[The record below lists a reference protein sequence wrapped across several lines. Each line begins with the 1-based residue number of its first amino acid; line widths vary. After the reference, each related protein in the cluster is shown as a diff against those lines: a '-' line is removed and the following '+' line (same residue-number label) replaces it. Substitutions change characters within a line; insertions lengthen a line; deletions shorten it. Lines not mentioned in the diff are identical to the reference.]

1 MPPTQNP
8 LHQVLSWI
16 HIHLFQVLS
25 WIYHHLVLVSVWT
38 FILGFLIYGLVKHGT
53 KWRQFINEV
62 ALELSKCSWP
72 WNPQEKG
79 FKRYKE
85 LIDSTVVVA
94 VSALMLAGIVT
105 SSDFILQKVVNFLT
119 TRLHI

>member
-1 MPPTQNP
+1 MN
-8 LHQVLSWI
+8 VLPFI
-16 HIHLFQVLS
+16 QAHLIEVILWTAS
-25 WIYHHLVLVSVWT
+25 AALLVWLVLTNATSWRG
-38 FILGFLIYGLVKHGT
+38 FIS
-53 KWRQFINEV
+53 EV
-62 ALELSKCSWP
+62 GVELSKCAWP

-94 VSALMLAGIVT
+94 VSSLLLAGIVT
-105 SSDFILQKVVNFLT
+105 SSDFILLKVVGFL